1 MRIPDPP
8 IDPVRIARFVDEGYW
23 VETTSNDVLDQLAR
37 ETPDRLS
44 IIDGRVR
51 LGYGE
56 YYLRAERLAAHFVA
70 LGLGADDVVAIQLPN
85 WSEFAVAV
93 NAAMLAGIPFC
104 QFHSDFRS
112 REVEFILRFTGA
124 SALILPDR
132 FRHFDYLAML
142 AGLRPRLPE
151 LRHVMV
157 VGEDL
162 PAGYFDLRG
171 FLDVSGEPAID
182 REELRRRRP
191 RANDLSRTAFT
202 SGTTGDPKAVL
213 HLHNSTNCAARFV
226 NQSHGIG
233 RDSVLLVFLPVGLNW
248 GLLNVLQGIF
258 AGCRVVLQEV
268 FDAEQALALIERER
282 VTHFCCAPA
291 HLVALLNVPDL
302 RRYDLSSLQVMTTG
316 GASCPIEVIR
326 EVRSRLP
333 GHLLELYGML
343 ECGFQSHTT
352 LDDEPEEVC
361 GFVGRPLRQMGIR
374 VVDDEGRNCPP
385 DIAGEILTYGPSVTV
400 GYYNN
405 PDANARSFSAD
416 GWFATGDIGI
426 LDARGYLKIVDR
438 KKELIIRGG
447 ANIYPREIEEVLYQH
462 PKVLEA
468 AAVGVPDQRLGERV
482 CACIVPRPGESVS
495 FEELVAFLR
504 DKIATY
510 KLPEFLQ
517 LLDILPRTPTG
528 KVQKGPLRDVVL
540 QRMAPT
546 ASRRQH
552 SQSS

>member
-8 IDPVRIARFVDEGYW
+8 IDPARIARFVEEGYW
-23 VETTSNDVLDQLAR
+23 VETTSNDVLEQRAR
-37 ETPDRLS
+37 ETPDKPAIVDR
-44 IIDGRVR
+44 RVR
-51 LGYGE
+51 LGFGE
-56 YYLRAERLAAHFVA
+56 YYRRAERLAAHFVG

-93 NAAMLAGIPFC
+93 NAAMLAGVPFC

-112 REVEFILRFTGA
+112 REVEFILGFTDA
-124 SALILPDR
+124 SALIVPSR
-132 FRHFDYLAML
+132 FRRFDYLAML
-142 AGLRPRLPE
+142 ADLRARLPQ
-151 LRHVMV
+151 LQQIMV

-162 PAGYFDLRG
+162 PPGYFDLRG
-171 FLDVSGEPAID
+171 FLDAPGEPAID
-182 REELRRRRP
+182 RNQLRRRRP

-213 HLHNSTNCAARFV
+213 HLHNTTNCAARFV
-226 NQSHGIG
+226 NEGHRIDE
-233 RDSVLLVFLPVGLNW
+233 DSVLLAFLPVGLNW
-248 GLLNVLQGIF
+248 GLLNVLQAVF
-258 AGCRVVLQEV
+258 AGCTIVLQEM
-268 FDAEQALALIERER
+268 FDAEQALALIEREQ

-291 HLVALLNVPDL
+291 HLVSLLNVPNL
-302 RRYDLSSLQVMTTG
+302 ARYDLSSLRVMTTG

-326 EVRSRLP
+326 EVRARLP

-343 ECGFQSHTT
+343 ECGFQSHTA
-352 LDDEPEEVC
+352 LDDDPEEVC
-361 GFVGRPLRQMGIR
+361 GLVGRPLRQMGIR
-374 VVDDEGRNCPP
+374 VVDDDGRDCPAGT
-385 DIAGEILTYGPSVTV
+385 AGEILTYGPSVTV

-426 LDARGYLKIVDR
+426 LDPKGYLKIVDR

-468 AAVGVPDQRLGERV
+468 AAVGVPDPRLGERV
-482 CACIVPRPGESVS
+482 CACIVPRPGERLA
-495 FEELVAFLR
+495 FEELIAFLR
-504 DKIATY
+504 NKIATY

-517 LLDILPRTPTG
+517 LLDALPRTPTG
-528 KVQKGPLRDVVL
+528 KVQKGPLRGIVL
-540 QRMAPT
+540 ERMRPG
-546 ASRRQH
+546 
-552 SQSS
+552 